1 MQQSVQHTSQAN
13 ALVDGVAMIRFIL
26 SFTVIFPC
34 DDVSLSCAV
43 SSLLTTLSILF
54 SFAHIWLSS
63 RDYTTRREKT
73 NSARHHD
80 RINLSSATVVAT
92 TSFVKTFVEGDR
104 FAVRHRTLLL
114 VVAHRRKEWHTSC
127 GHSMENAWWLEH
139 HDGFRFWRSTS

>member
-1 MQQSVQHTSQAN
+1 MDGTPATAPVTGAF
-13 ALVDGVAMIRFIL
+13 AGTVGTAAVTTGAVVDGTTTATGAAVGGVVAA
-26 SFTVIFPC
+26 TTATG
-34 DDVSLSCAV
+34 AV
-43 SSLLTTLSILF
+43 VVVAAIGTT
-54 SFAHIWLSS
+54 
-63 RDYTTRREKT
+63 TG
-73 NSARHHD
+73 
-80 RINLSSATVVAT
+80 ATVVAT